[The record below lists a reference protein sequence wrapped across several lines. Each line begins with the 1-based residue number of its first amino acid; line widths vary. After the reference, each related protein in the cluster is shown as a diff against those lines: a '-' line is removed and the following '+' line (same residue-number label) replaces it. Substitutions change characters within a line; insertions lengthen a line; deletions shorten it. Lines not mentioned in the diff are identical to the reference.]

1 MKTRLNLEKARPPA
15 QLVRVSEPRLQRT
28 RRSPR
33 QMLKALRGPVV
44 KAVVVV
50 HIKSD
55 VVVVSGRIIF
65 KICIIIF
72 SMYFYKSFVDLN
84 TFRVNMTM
92 KTHSW
97 VSS

>member
-1 MKTRLNLEKARPPA
+1 
-15 QLVRVSEPRLQRT
+15 
-28 RRSPR
+28 
-33 QMLKALRGPVV
+33 MLKALRGPVV

-55 VVVVSGRIIF
+55 VVVVVVSGKIIF